1 MCQVLRNKKSTNIKE
16 TVYVETPRFDSPL
29 EQSYRV
35 HAELL
40 QRLQMDQGLLRYA
53 TMSLWICLNLISK
66 NEDDSVIARWEVPHV
81 LAEGSSVQNKVS
93 LTYKELATGREA
105 SIVSVPVAHTKW
117 TISNLGEIA
126 WDADVCLV
134 VVLVLLVEYNIIVV
148 CNLYSCRSA
157 L

>member
-1 MCQVLRNKKSTNIKE
+1 MKSTNIKE

-105 SIVSVPVAHTKW
+105 SIVSVPV
-117 TISNLGEIA
+117 
-126 WDADVCLV
+126 
-134 VVLVLLVEYNIIVV
+134 
-148 CNLYSCRSA
+148 
-157 L
+157 